1 MTATNSYNQANLLHR
16 TFRWLGMH
24 QPIARVFSHI
34 LPPIDRAVFRI
45 TGGRH
50 MVTSILAGFPMIEL
64 TTIGAK
70 SGQSRTTPLL
80 ALQDGA
86 SYVVIASSFG
96 RPNYP
101 AWYHNLRAYPQVTVK
116 HGVHTAVFTARMAEG
131 DERAR
136 YWQMANAIYPGYTL
150 YAERASNRIIPV
162 VVLEPRKGR

>member
-1 MTATNSYNQANLLHR
+1 MTATNSYDQANLLHR
-16 TFRWLGMH
+16 AFRWLGMH
-24 QPIARVFSHI
+24 KPVARIFSHL

-50 MVTSILAGFPMIEL
+50 MVTSVLAGFPMVVL

-70 SGQSRTTPLL
+70 SGQPRTTPLL

-96 RPNYP
+96 KPTDP
-101 AWYHNLRAYPQVTVK
+101 AWYHNLRANPQVTVK
-116 HGVHTAVFTARMAEG
+116 HGVHTGAYTARLAEG

-136 YWQMANAIYPGYTL
+136 YWQMANAIYPGYSL
-150 YAERASNRIIPV
+150 YAERASNRMIPV
-162 VVLEPRKGR
+162 VVLEPRG